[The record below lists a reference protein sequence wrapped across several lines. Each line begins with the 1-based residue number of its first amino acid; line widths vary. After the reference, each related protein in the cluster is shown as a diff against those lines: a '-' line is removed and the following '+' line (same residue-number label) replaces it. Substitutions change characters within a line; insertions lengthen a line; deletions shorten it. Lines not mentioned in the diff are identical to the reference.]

1 MSPSTR
7 QNVVGSVRLQKKP
20 SHTNRFNNRHTRPHR
35 THKLHRGFIALFF
48 VVLCRTIRL
57 RSHAEVETS
66 FTKKFEISNAE
77 VRSVALICY
86 GLPRSLHFTINSMR
100 TNMISPLQSV
110 GITVDIFVHTF
121 HHRRPISNR
130 RSLERDVK
138 LDNNEWKLLQPVA
151 VDVESVDSVLNDQ
164 KSLLSELK
172 RYGDAW
178 HDGFRSL
185 ERYLLAL
192 HSAKHATQ
200 LVQMR
205 NKKYDGAILTRGD
218 LLFLD
223 PIDVDLFVKAVR
235 QQSVVVPGWQS
246 WSGLNDRFMYGA
258 VDEIFRYAYR
268 IDNVS
273 SFCLRTGE
281 SFHSER
287 FLRWFCASAV
297 KQTMPRCTKQR
308 AARVRADGH
317 VQHENFTSDVQP
329 F

>member
-1 MSPSTR
+1 MRST
-7 QNVVGSVRLQKKP
+7 
-20 SHTNRFNNRHTRPHR
+20 
-35 THKLHRGFIALFF
+35 
-48 VVLCRTIRL
+48 LCRADL
-57 RSHAEVETS
+57 
-66 FTKKFEISNAE
+66 
-77 VRSVALICY
+77 LW
-86 GLPRSLHFTINSMR
+86 LLRSLHFTINSMR

-110 GITVDIFVHTF
+110 GITVDIFVSF

-246 WSGLNDRFMYGA
+246 WSGLNDRFMYA
-258 VDEIFRYAYR
+258 SRRNIPLC
-268 IDNVS
+268 VS
-273 SFCLRTGE
+273 NR
-281 SFHSER
+281 
-287 FLRWFCASAV
+287 
-297 KQTMPRCTKQR
+297 
-308 AARVRADGH
+308 
-317 VQHENFTSDVQP
+317 
-329 F
+329 

>member
-205 NKKYDGAILTRGD
+205 NKKYDGAILTRETCCS
-218 LLFLD
+218 L
-223 PIDVDLFVKAVR
+223 I
-235 QQSVVVPGWQS
+235 QSTWIS
-246 WSGLNDRFMYGA
+246 L
-258 VDEIFRYAYR
+258 
-268 IDNVS
+268 
-273 SFCLRTGE
+273 
-281 SFHSER
+281 
-287 FLRWFCASAV
+287 
-297 KQTMPRCTKQR
+297 
-308 AARVRADGH
+308 
-317 VQHENFTSDVQP
+317 
-329 F
+329 